1 MSEGAKHN
9 MTTQKSFFSQALAG
23 NEQTFFNCFE
33 PFDCPPPPQWMLDAA
48 KSAEVEIDPL
58 GNEFQIGMLMNM
70 QETPGSAMSIAGSQC
85 GKSITA
91 LIEVVIMASGQI
103 PVSLRHEKGV
113 DTGVPRIVN
122 EENIARFGQKED
134 GSCGN
139 IVGCG
144 IYPKEKIPPLGSQI
158 WIATYK
164 EAKEKFWRRK
174 FAKVI
179 PPYFLNAKRGV
190 DGFSELKQTY
200 FFGNGNTV
208 SYITYEQDFRR
219 VEAEKAWLICLDEE
233 PPDRRFWISALE
245 HSVYLRAFFSPINGL
260 SWMYHDVYLPI
271 LSGQN
276 KYCKIFQCSQYGS
289 PYHSRKKVALK
300 IKTYKPYELKAR
312 VWGQFSDMAGR
323 PFYTFDLTQK
333 NLRNYIPR
341 HSYAKIQPTQKPD
354 TIRDAIKLKMLLE
367 PAEKSGEDVWD
378 IYEELRETD
387 TYWLSADVAKGNENP
402 DAAEDAS
409 VAYVRRMPRE
419 GEVDPVMVAT
429 LYSRMRN
436 VEFAWMCIYGAVFYN
451 LCLMAPEATGEDG
464 AVFVATISGYP
475 YVYKHVVTNDK
486 TRRLKEMDGFNTKGN
501 TRKLVFDLAGT
512 WIYDRPENPKIY
524 HYELL
529 KEYSECIVGKEGRP
543 DHSDKGHTDCLMSF
557 GISEYVRIFA
567 KNQIR
572 NNRSSKYSL
581 TKDPDPMTFP
591 NIFGN
596 RFIKETRKILGSSQ
610 GLDNRARF
618 DKKYATQ
625 TM

>member
-1 MSEGAKHN
+1 MAPSKP
-9 MTTQKSFFSQALAG
+9 SFFEMALAG
-23 NEQTFFNCFE
+23 NEQTDFNMFE
-33 PFDCPPPPQWMLDAA
+33 PFDCPPRPQWLLDTA
-48 KSAEVEIDPL
+48 KKAEVEIDPD
-58 GNEFQIGMLMNM
+58 GNEFQIGMLMDT
-70 QETPGSAMSIAGSQC
+70 QQTPGAAMSVAGTQS
-85 GKSITA
+85 GKSLEA
-91 LIEVVIMASGQI
+91 LVEAIIMASGQV
-103 PVSLRHEKGV
+103 PVSMRFEKGV
-113 DTGVPRIVN
+113 DTGVPRVVS
-122 EENIARFGQKED
+122 EENIARFGLKED
-134 GSCGN
+134 GTCGN
-139 IVGCG
+139 IIGVG
-144 IYPKEKIPPLGSQI
+144 IYPKEKIPKVGSQI
-158 WIATYK
+158 WICTYK
-164 EAKEKFWRRK
+164 EAKEKMWRKK
-174 FAKVI
+174 FAKII
-179 PPYFLNAKRGV
+179 PQYFLDVKRGV
-190 DGFSELKQTY
+190 NGFSELKQTY
-200 FFGNGNTV
+200 FFNNGNTI
-208 SYITYEQDFRR
+208 SYITYEQDYHR
-219 VEAEKAWLICLDEE
+219 VEAEKAWMVILDEE

-245 HSVYLRAFFSPINGL
+245 HSIYLRASFTPINGL

-271 LSGQN
+271 VSGQN
-276 KYCKIFQCSQYGS
+276 KFCKIYYCSQYDS
-289 PYHSRKKVALK
+289 PYHNRKKVDQK

-323 PFYTFDLTQK
+323 PYYTFDMTQK

-354 TIRDAIKLKMLLE
+354 TIREAIKLKMLFE
-367 PAEKSGEDVWD
+367 PAEKPGEDVWQ

-409 VAYVRRMPRE
+409 VAYVRRMPRDN
-419 GEVDPVMVAT
+419 EVDPVMVAV

-436 VEFAWMCIYGAVFYN
+436 VEFAWMCLYGAIYYN

-464 AVFVATISGYP
+464 AVFVATISGYN
-475 YVYKHVVTNDK
+475 YIYKHVVTNDK

-501 TRKLVFDLAGT
+501 TRKLVFDLVGT
-512 WIYDRPENPKIY
+512 WMYDRPENPKIF

-529 KEYSECIVGKEGRP
+529 KECMECIVGKEGRP
-543 DHSDKGHTDCLMSF
+543 DHGDKGHTDCLMSY

-572 NNRSSKYSL
+572 NNRSRKYSL
-581 TKDPDPMTFP
+581 TSDPEPMTFP

-596 RFIKETRKILGSSQ
+596 RYIKETRKILGSSQ